1 MKRFGILTLVSL
13 LVLSVFLIT
22 NFLRSD
28 TTAQEKVSQEVDN
41 QEAVNSIIENILSRR
56 AENYQTGEVDFGDE
70 KQINILLLGLDSR
83 KEGDVET
90 AHCDAIHMFTLDIDN
105 WDIRITSVPRGTYSW
120 IPNGPYAATDY
131 YLANA
136 CAFAGLDYGVSQIE
150 NIVGVKADY
159 VATVG
164 FSQTMGILRLFDLPA
179 TESLQWLRHRQSYQ
193 IGDPQR
199 SHNQAVFIK
208 DMIVNHLD
216 KFRSIFGTPMQY
228 LIYNLVDTDMD
239 FATARTLLN
248 GFMIAEIDKRP
259 DDIVLQMKPWYATQ
273 DLHFDPENAEEQI
286 QALIDFIA
294 PYLSKDDLSGMTT
307 DDMQTIIVD
316 FINEILESDESLEDV
331 VYHEL
336 WLQVEDDNVR
346 EDLQFKILEKY
357 ITEISY
363 GDAIDMISD
372 YILEKETLGLSDWVQ
387 KGKDLLASVLE

>member
-1 MKRFGILTLVSL
+1 MKRFGILTFVSL
-13 LVLSVFLIT
+13 LVLGVFFIT
-22 NFLRSD
+22 HFLRSD
-28 TTAQEKVSQEVDN
+28 TAAQE
-41 QEAVNSIIENILSRR
+41 VNSQAAVDSIVENILSRR
-56 AENYQTGEVDFGDE
+56 SEDYQTGEVDFGDE
-70 KQINILLLGLDSR
+70 KQINILLIGLDSR
-83 KEGDVET
+83 KEGEVEE
-90 AHCDAIHMFTLDIDN
+90 AHCDAIHMLTLDIEN
-105 WDIRITSVPRGTYSW
+105 WNIKITSVPRGTYSW
-120 IPNGPYAATDY
+120 IPYGPYAATDY

-216 KFRSIFGTPMQY
+216 KFRSFFGTPMQY
-228 LIYNLVDTDMD
+228 LIYTLMDTDMD
-239 FATARTLLN
+239 FATAKTLLD
-248 GFMIAEIDKRP
+248 GYMEAEIDTRP

-273 DLHFDPENAEEQI
+273 DLHFDPENAQEQI
-286 QALIDFIA
+286 QALIDFVA
-294 PYLSKDDLSGMTT
+294 PYLSEADLSRMTT
-307 DDMQTIIVD
+307 ADMQVIVVD
-316 FINEILESDESLEDV
+316 YIEQALALDESLEDV

-336 WLQVEDDNVR
+336 WLQIEDDNVR
-346 EDLQFKILEKY
+346 EDLQYKILEKY
-357 ITEISY
+357 VLELSD

-372 YILEKETLGLSDWVQ
+372 YILEKETLGLDDWAQ
-387 KGKDLLASVLE
+387 KGKDLLASVLG